1 MKTERGEEQGSRKR
15 DSVVKQIKLVM
26 KTEVSSAVTRSWQH
40 FSYLIIVLVFLS
52 EAKF

>member
-26 KTEVSSAVTRSWQH
+26 KTEVSSAATRSWQH
-40 FSYLIIVLVFLS
+40 FSYLILVFLS